1 VSDQRTHISRSP
13 AHPLDER
20 LYRMLVEQALDY
32 ALFLLDPNG
41 NIISWNRGAERIKGY
56 RAEEIIGLPFTVFY
70 TPEALERNW
79 PARELELAALH
90 GHFEDEGWRVKKDG
104 SRFWANVVI
113 SALHDPA
120 GRLLG
125 YSKITRD
132 LTERRRAEEALRESE
147 ERFRLLVEGVT
158 DYAIYMLSPEGLIT
172 SWNSGATNIMG
183 FAQDE
188 VINTHFS
195 RFYVEHERTMK
206 PAEELETARR
216 VGRMENEGW
225 RVTKDGR
232 RFWARVV
239 VTSLY
244 GIDGALRGYTKITQD
259 LTEHQHVQALEKSA
273 KRVSEFISVL
283 AHELRNPLAP
293 IRNAVELFER
303 LPPDSPTIQEL
314 HRIVDRQS
322 AQLVRIVDDMLDMSR
337 IAKGMVSVHR
347 VPVDLAEPVRRA
359 IETVSPLLTSRDHKL
374 EVVHAGQP
382 IHVAGDLNRLTQLLT
397 NLLSNAARYTPPG
410 GFISVRSEIDKDEA
424 VVTVTDNGRGI
435 APDAIESMFE
445 MFVRERSVRSHA
457 DGGIGIGLALA
468 RKIAELH
475 GGTLTGRSEGEG
487 KGSQF
492 TLRLPALFGV
502 VAAAEAPPQTPHV
515 EDTDLRVMV
524 VDDNADAAWALAETL
539 GSLGYQTR
547 VFTSAREA
555 LAAVD
560 AFGPSA
566 ILLDLGMPGMNG
578 LEMAAGLRAR
588 GRGEILLVAVT
599 GWGQA
604 EDRDKTRRAGFDRH
618 LVKPVQL
625 EDLTAV
631 LDQARSRRRSEETS

>member
-1 VSDQRTHISRSP
+1 
-13 AHPLDER
+13 
-20 LYRMLVEQALDY
+20 MMVEQALDY
-32 ALFLLDPNG
+32 ALFLLNPQG
-41 NIISWNRGAERIKGY
+41 IIISWNRGAERIKGY

-132 LTERRRAEEALRESE
+132 LSERRRAEEALRESE
-147 ERFRLLVEGVT
+147 ERFRLLVDGVT

-172 SWNSGATNIMG
+172 SWNSGASRITG

-195 RFYVEHERTMK
+195 RFYVEHERNLK

-216 VGRMENEGW
+216 VGRVEVEGW
-225 RVTKDGR
+225 RLTKDGR

-239 VTSLY
+239 FTPLLSAE
-244 GIDGALRGYTKITQD
+244 GELRGYAKITQD

-293 IRNAVELFER
+293 IRNAVELFDR
-303 LPPDSPTIQEL
+303 LPLESPTVQEL

-347 VPVDLAEPVRRA
+347 VPVDLAEPIRRA

-374 EVVHAGQP
+374 EVVHAGQSV
-382 IHVAGDLNRLTQLLT
+382 HVAGDLNRLTQLLT

-410 GFISVRSEIDKDEA
+410 GFISVRSKVDKDEA

-435 APDAIESMFE
+435 APEAIESMFE
-445 MFVRERSVRSHA
+445 MFVRERSARAHA

-475 GGTLTGRSEGEG
+475 GGTLNGRSEGEG
-487 KGSQF
+487 KGSEF
-492 TLRLPALFGV
+492 ALRLPALFDV
-502 VAAAEAPPQTPHV
+502 VAPAETPARPPHAGTG
-515 EDTDLRVMV
+515 DLRVMV
-524 VDDNADAAWALAETL
+524 VDDNPDAAWTLAEAL
-539 GSLGYQTR
+539 DSLGHETR
-547 VFTSAREA
+547 VFHSAREA

-578 LEMAAGLRAR
+578 LEMAAGLRGR
-588 GRGEILLVAVT
+588 GHGEILLVAVT

-604 EDRDKTRRAGFDRH
+604 EDRDRTRMAGFDRH
-618 LVKPVQL
+618 LVKPVRL
-625 EDLTAV
+625 EDLNAI
-631 LDQARSRRRSEETS
+631 LSLARAKRSSEATS